1 MDRSSFSVKCSTD
14 SLSAIRSFIGTKLKN
29 HCIEDT
35 TLHRIVAAVD
45 EACANAIIH
54 GNQCDQCR
62 KLAVDL
68 EYSDQC
74 VQIDIYD
81 IGDIHTPSLS
91 NNDFNLDHS
100 IRHKKRGGLG
110 LCLIRRLM
118 DEVSY
123 YEKDHT
129 RVCRL
134 KKYLG

>member
-1 MDRSSFSVKCSTD
+1 MDKSRLYVKCSTD
-14 SLSAIRSFIGTKLKN
+14 SLSAIRSFIGAELQN
-29 HCIEDT
+29 RCIEDT
-35 TLHRIVAAVD
+35 ILHRIVAAVD

-54 GNQCDQCR
+54 GNHCDQCR
-62 KLAVDL
+62 DLAVDV
-68 EYSDQC
+68 EYSAQC

-81 IGDIHTPSLS
+81 IGDFNAPSLS
-91 NNDFNLDHS
+91 ANEPNLDYS

-123 YEKDHT
+123 YEKDHA